1 MDPACVFIAD
11 VGEVSSRKSAAKVF
25 SCGNFGSALEPACC
39 SPNSHK
45 NLLCKLGRCFVGRI
59 QERFWA
65 RLVHLL
71 LTPAIVV
78 KPEMKS
84 VPKNSTKFD
93 WMFVG
98 NLGGSN
104 SAFWTR
110 LVPAPCKSKAC
121 RCAPDAARLTC
132 MPPACRHMPTARR
145 CTPYLHACIG
155 PLHAAAPPSPAAGR
169 PAA

>member
-1 MDPACVFIAD
+1 MYLLLTLARFQA
-11 VGEVSSRKSAAKVF
+11 GNQSHKSSPVVILARLWNRLVA
-25 SCGNFGSALEPACC
+25 PQTRT
-39 SPNSHK
+39 K

-59 QERFWA
+59 QERFWT

-93 WMFVG
+93 WIFVG

-110 LVPAPCKSKAC
+110 LVLAPCKSKAC

-132 MPPACRHMPTARR
+132 MPPACQHMPTARR
-145 CTPYLHACIG
+145 WTPYLHACIG